1 MEEAVL
7 GLIVVWVL
15 GVTVLM
21 LWAGARC
28 EPPGD
33 QGGVA
38 ERKRQRQGVA
48 QDAGE
53 PEPLILRKAR
63 LEMEEKAIACGGDN
77 PLHGRPDEV

>member
-1 MEEAVL
+1 MEAAVL
-7 GLIVVWVL
+7 GVMVVWVL
-15 GVTVLM
+15 GVTALM

-33 QGGVA
+33 QRGVP
-38 ERKRQRQGVA
+38 ECKRERQGVA
-48 QDAGE
+48 QDAGG
-53 PEPLILRKAR
+53 PEPMILRKAR